1 MIFSSTAS
9 RSRASWRKSRPKQ
22 TTEKIFA
29 ALLNQRVFS
38 FKYKFQQKCLQLTL
52 LTVSLML
59 SPGAPSAVPEAA
71 QVRCSS
77 RLAGTARSR
86 AAHFAAA
93 AALGPHPES
102 PRRLSTCSAPRPNQL
117 VDEWTGSWV
126 LLDQLAPL
134 RIQGCV
140 NDASVLSA
148 LESFAIFF
156 CPNSTHS

>member
-1 MIFSSTAS
+1 VIFSSTAS

-29 ALLNQRVFS
+29 ALLSQRVFS
-38 FKYKFQQKCLQLTL
+38 FKKYKYQPKCLQLTL
-52 LTVSLML
+52 LTISLML

-93 AALGPHPES
+93 ALGPHPEG

-117 VDEWTGSWV
+117 VDEWVGFWV

-134 RIQGCV
+134 RNQGCV
-140 NDASVLSA
+140 NDA
-148 LESFAIFF
+148 
-156 CPNSTHS
+156 PNGPF